1 MTHASL
7 NSYKTFYSIKHE
19 PINSH
24 GIERIKKNP
33 FFAAKS
39 KGFKKINQ
47 GVGWGGA
54 QIAIKTI
61 GFDCAKKKPIAYNN
75 NPSKTY

>member
-1 MTHASL
+1 MVS
-7 NSYKTFYSIKHE
+7 KEFK
-19 PINSH
+19 
-24 GIERIKKNP
+24 RILFLRQK
-33 FFAAKS
+33 AKDS
-39 KGFKKINQ
+39 KKINQ